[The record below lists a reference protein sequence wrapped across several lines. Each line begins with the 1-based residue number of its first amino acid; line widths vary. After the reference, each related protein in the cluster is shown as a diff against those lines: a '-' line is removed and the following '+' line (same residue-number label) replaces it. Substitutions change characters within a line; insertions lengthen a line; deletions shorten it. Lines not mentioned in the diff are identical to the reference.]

1 MKPAPFTYHRPDTLA
16 ATAALV
22 DGMEDFRL
30 LAGGQSLM
38 PMMNMRY
45 VMVDHLIDLNE
56 VAELAGIDIADGRVK
71 IGAMTRQRDLLASA
85 ELKSAA
91 PVFAEALQLVGH
103 LQTRNRGT
111 IGGSLS
117 HLDPAAE
124 LPGLAMLLDARI
136 RATRKAAERTIAM
149 ADFPLGYMTPNLEPG
164 EILSEI
170 EFDILPEGHGYA
182 FQEFSQRHGDFAIV
196 GVGALM
202 TLDGDGRIE
211 RVTAV
216 LVGVDYLPVRLPEIE
231 DMLVGETPS
240 ENLFRAASEKA
251 AEREMMEDALIPE
264 SYRQS
269 LTKALLRRTLV
280 AAAERAR
287 G

>member
-1 MKPAPFTYHRPDTLA
+1 MYDFTYKKASSVDDAVGAVSSADDGVFMSGGMTLLPTLKQRLA
-16 ATAALV
+16 NPSDVV
-22 DGMEDFRL
+22 D
-30 LAGGQSLM
+30 
-38 PMMNMRY
+38 
-45 VMVDHLIDLNE
+45 
-56 VAELAGIDIADGRVK
+56 LAGIDGLSGITVSGGTVT

-170 EFDILPEGHGYA
+170 EFDIWPEGHGYA

>member
-1 MKPAPFTYHRPDTLA
+1 MF
-16 ATAALV
+16 
-22 DGMEDFRL
+22 FFF
-30 LAGGQSLM
+30 
-38 PMMNMRY
+38 
-45 VMVDHLIDLNE
+45 
-56 VAELAGIDIADGRVK
+56 
-71 IGAMTRQRDLLASA
+71 GAH
-85 ELKSAA
+85 
-91 PVFAEALQLVGH
+91 P
-103 LQTRNRGT
+103 
-111 IGGSLS
+111 
-117 HLDPAAE
+117 
-124 LPGLAMLLDARI
+124 
-136 RATRKAAERTIAM
+136 
-149 ADFPLGYMTPNLEPG
+149 
-164 EILSEI
+164 
-170 EFDILPEGHGYA
+170 HGYA